1 MIIKSIP
8 VTQKGY
14 TYDVSETG
22 VVTNLKTGK
31 VLKQT
36 LNKATGYMQTNIG
49 NPKNHYFIHRLVAEA
64 FIPNPHGYTEVN
76 HKNEDKTDN
85 RVENLEWCSRGY
97 NQRYSTSKPIVC
109 VETRELFPNIT
120 VAAKKRGASRGA
132 ISSIISGRPKFKRSG
147 GFHWRKP
154 TEEELSVIPDLKKFV
169 VGEEPIIIERR
180 K

>member
-8 VTQKGY
+8 ETKRGNV
-14 TYDVSETG
+14 YDISETG

-31 VLKQT
+31 VLKQF
-36 LNKATGYMQTNIG
+36 LNKATGYMQINIG
-49 NPKNHYFIHRLVAEA
+49 RPDNVYCVHRLVAEA

-97 NQRYSTSKPIVC
+97 NQRYSTSKPVVC
-109 VETRELFPNIT
+109 IETRELFPNIALA
-120 VAAKKRGASRGA
+120 VKRRGASQGA

-154 TEEELSVIPDLKKFV
+154 TEEELNSIPDIRQFS
-169 VGEEPIIIERR
+169 VGEEPVIIERR